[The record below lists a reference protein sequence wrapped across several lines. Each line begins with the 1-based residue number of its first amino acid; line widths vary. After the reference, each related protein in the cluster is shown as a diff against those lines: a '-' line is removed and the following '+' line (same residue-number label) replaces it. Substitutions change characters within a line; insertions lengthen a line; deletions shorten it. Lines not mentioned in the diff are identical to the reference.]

1 MDKERIVKHERR
13 RKSRKGLKKSKKHR
27 RSKEYL
33 YSSDERQLRNNSNVS
48 SSYHKIVEYSD
59 VSSDELSAPEAGEI
73 QSEESESNLLNKID
87 TISPAILDETLNR
100 SAKNSPEIRGD
111 VAVEETPA
119 SPPPEPVT
127 VDIPLRESKS
137 SSNSIQQVISSAEE
151 EDDDEYEND
160 SDRKRKK
167 KKEKK
172 HKKLKKSKK
181 RKKRRLKSVSS
192 IENISDNDS
201 IFDGDTLTPPLKEN
215 LEYETNSIDNTAA
228 ICSPATPPPRP
239 NSVISSYS
247 NTSRRTPPR
256 PISGNKK
263 NYSPH
268 TPPLGSKRPYSPP
281 DEPETFDHYNKQY
294 HHNSNDVQQSI
305 KTISPRSPPGNFF
318 LKCFTIFH

>member
-13 RKSRKGLKKSKKHR
+13 RKSKKALKKSKKHR

-33 YSSDERQLRNNSNVS
+33 YSSDERQVRNSNNSNVS

-73 QSEESESNLLNKID
+73 QSEESESNLLNKTE
-87 TISPAILDETLNR
+87 TISPENLDETVKR
-100 SAKNSPEIRGD
+100 SAKNSPV

-119 SPPPEPVT
+119 SPPPEPIT
-127 VDIPLRESKS
+127 VDIPIREVKS
-137 SSNSIQQVISSAEE
+137 SSNSIQQVISSPEE
-151 EDDDEYEND
+151 EEGEDDEFEND
-160 SDRKRKK
+160 SDRRRKK
-167 KKEKK
+167 RKEKK
-172 HKKLKKSKK
+172 HKKIKKSKK
-181 RKKRRLKSVSS
+181 RKRKRQKSVSS
-192 IENISDNDS
+192 AESISDNES

-215 LEYETNSIDNTAA
+215 LEYESNSIENSAT

-268 TPPLGSKRPYSPP
+268 TPPIGSKRPYSPP
-281 DEPETFDHYNKQY
+281 NEPETFDHYNRQY
-294 HHNSNDVQQSI
+294 HHNSNDVQQL
-305 KTISPRSPPGNFF
+305 KTISPRSPPGN
-318 LKCFTIFH
+318 

>member
-27 RSKEYL
+27 RSREYL
-33 YSSDERQLRNNSNVS
+33 YSSDERQVRNSNSSNVS

-73 QSEESESNLLNKID
+73 QSEESESNLLNKTEI
-87 TISPAILDETLNR
+87 ISTEILDETIIKR
-100 SAKNSPEIRGD
+100 SAKNSPV

-119 SPPPEPVT
+119 SPPPEPIT
-127 VDIPLRESKS
+127 VDIPIREVKS
-137 SSNSIQQVISSAEE
+137 SSNSIQQVISSPEE
-151 EDDDEYEND
+151 EGEDDEYEND
-160 SDRKRKK
+160 SDRRRKK
-167 KKEKK
+167 RKEKK
-172 HKKLKKSKK
+172 HKKIKKSKK
-181 RKKRRLKSVSS
+181 RKRKRQKSVSS
-192 IENISDNDS
+192 AESISDNES

-215 LEYETNSIDNTAA
+215 LEYESNSIENSAT

-268 TPPLGSKRPYSPP
+268 TPPIGSKRPYSPP
-281 DEPETFDHYNKQY
+281 NEPDTFDHYSRQY
-294 HHNSNDVQQSI
+294 HHNSNDVQQL
-305 KTISPRSPPGNFF
+305 KTISPRSPPGN
-318 LKCFTIFH
+318 